1 MNVHHYD
8 PSSLINICVL
18 YIYTYIYINI
28 IIIIIIIYIYEARSK
43 WLKTTLVLPEFFVR
57 DMHETL

>member
-18 YIYTYIYINI
+18 YIYILLLSLLLLL
-28 IIIIIIIYIYEARSK
+28 IIYIYEARSK

>member
-1 MNVHHYD
+1 MC
-8 PSSLINICVL
+8 II
-18 YIYTYIYINI
+18 YIYINIII